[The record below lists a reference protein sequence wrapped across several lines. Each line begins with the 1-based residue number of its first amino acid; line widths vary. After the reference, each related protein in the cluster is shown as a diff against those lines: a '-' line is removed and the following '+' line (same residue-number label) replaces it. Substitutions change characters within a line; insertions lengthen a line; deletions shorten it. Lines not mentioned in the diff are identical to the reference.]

1 MSTPN
6 PAVILPLRWLIAIRC
21 DRFIDEVLAHTR
33 LREDLHLDSME
44 MAELLIDIEDSHGV
58 TLDAAELA
66 TVQTVAELEA
76 AVTQCQPGRVL
87 PDIPPVAAG
96 DR

>member
-1 MSTPN
+1 MSTPT
-6 PAVILPLRWLIAIRC
+6 PAAALPVRWLIAIRC
-21 DRFIDEVLAHTR
+21 DRFIDEVLAQSR

-58 TLDAAELA
+58 TLDAVELA
-66 TVQTVAELEA
+66 KVQTVAELEA
-76 AVTQCQPGRVL
+76 AVTQRQPGRVL

-96 DR
+96 GR

>member
-33 LREDLHLDSME
+33 LREDLHLDSIE
-44 MAELLIDIEDSHGV
+44 MAELLIDIEDNHGV
-58 TLDAAELA
+58 TLDADVLA

-76 AVTQCQPGRVL
+76 AVMQHRPGNSL
-87 PDIPPVAAG
+87 PHISPGAAS